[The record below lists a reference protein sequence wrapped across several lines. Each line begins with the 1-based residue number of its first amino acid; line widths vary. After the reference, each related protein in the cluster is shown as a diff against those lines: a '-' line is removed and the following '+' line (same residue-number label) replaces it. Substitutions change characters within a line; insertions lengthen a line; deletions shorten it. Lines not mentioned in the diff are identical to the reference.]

1 MSQGIPSTL
10 ARDYVRKTAKNTTSI
25 EKIGIIAYNGSDT
38 IDC

>member
-1 MSQGIPSTL
+1 M
-10 ARDYVRKTAKNTTSI
+10 VRKTAKNTTSI

>member
-1 MSQGIPSTL
+1 MAGYKINLPF
-10 ARDYVRKTAKNTTSI
+10 KTAKNTTSI